1 MRRRVTFLFA
11 KAGITDNI
19 HNHTNKN
26 SNINNNSNK
35 DGPSPYRPRFRPR
48 RLVMPVNPSDVHSNA
63 RSNNPLW
70 EKYKAQR
77 RLRRAAERRGAVTLA
92 TVPAER
98 SVGDAFRLMLDV
110 CEKEKLFSESA
121 SLTPKHLR
129 HLEELLSSP
138 LLQSSDKS
146 SESRVN
152 ENDSERHTSPFYA
165 LGLAP
170 ERDNLMISLDDKI
183 KDNSQRE
190 MALREVD
197 AVWRMLD
204 NTPLDSPVHGVL
216 AMRGKAIVERTIA
229 NMAYAAF
236 PRLRSKHLQALI
248 HESCGLYSCGRVALR
263 LGFADMCNVNGEI
276 SMWRELNVLTERFHI
291 AKRKAAIHLQRIEK
305 GVAQQRRW
313 YWKGVLRSAAMRLKL
328 FPVHQEDIL
337 PRMEWIRDSIFAFIA
352 FIELAENSGDDVKLE
367 PLIKKLFC
375 SQLGSFLHANQILD
389 NAQQQVERILHNS
402 YHTEKNERSMK
413 SELRKEQEAL
423 AQLIS
428 TELQKIRQMTED
440 ELEMINEQI
449 HPMNIRS
456 DARKDQ
462 FASSG
467 GAHATQSLRDDIFDD
482 YRVTRHHKMAPPVIL
497 HCIQPQ
503 NALKETQIILRY
515 DPNVPSTLSN
525 APIDVDQVIRRVTE
539 VHETN
544 PYATLYTAQQYR
556 QVEYTVCRLYAGK
569 RCIGQGKGES
579 LMEAMNE
586 AAQHTLLNY
595 YLKKN
600 PPKVV
605 EHKPI
610 VTTRTECEEERATD
624 VEHKVAEVRVN
635 ETLDEEIF
643 F

>member
-11 KAGITDNI
+11 KAGAAN
-19 HNHTNKN
+19 
-26 SNINNNSNK
+26 NINNIKNINSNNK
-35 DGPSPYRPRFRPR
+35 KVGPSPYRPRFRPR

-77 RLRRAAERRGAVTLA
+77 RLRRSAERRGAVTLA

-98 SVGDAFRLMLDV
+98 SVGDAFRLMLEV

-121 SLTPKHLR
+121 SLTPKHLQ
-129 HLEELLSSP
+129 HLEELLS
-138 LLQSSDKS
+138 LLLVHSSGKS
-146 SESRVN
+146 SESGVDLK
-152 ENDSERHTSPFYA
+152 ESDIHTSPFYA
-165 LGLAP
+165 LGLSP
-170 ERDNLMISLDDKI
+170 EREALIIPALNDNI
-183 KDNSQRE
+183 KENSRRE
-190 MALREVD
+190 IAIRKVD

-204 NTPLDSPVHGVL
+204 NTPLDAPVHGVL
-216 AMRGKAIVERTIA
+216 AMRGKAIVESTIA
-229 NMAYAAF
+229 SMAYEAF
-236 PRLRSKHLQALI
+236 PRLRSKHLQALL
-248 HESCGLYSCGRVALR
+248 HESCGLLACGRVALR
-263 LGFADMCNVNGEI
+263 LGFADMCGVNGEI
-276 SMWRELNVLTERFHI
+276 SMWRELNVLTERFNI
-291 AKRKAAIHLQRIEK
+291 ARRKAAIHLQRIEK

-337 PRMEWIRDSIFAFIA
+337 PRMEWIRDSIFAFVA
-352 FIELAENSGDDVKLE
+352 FMELAENSGDNVKLE
-367 PLIKKLFC
+367 AMIKKLFC

-389 NAQQQVERILHNS
+389 KAQQEVDRILKVPNH
-402 YHTEKNERSMK
+402 HTAKNETVRK
-413 SELRKEQEAL
+413 CAIDREEEELAHRIKV
-423 AQLIS
+423 
-428 TELQKIRQMTED
+428 ELEKLRQMTED

-449 HPMNIRS
+449 HPMNARA
-456 DARKDQ
+456 DARREQ
-462 FASSG
+462 FSSSG

-515 DPNVPSTLSN
+515 DPNVPATLSK
-525 APIDVDQVIRRVTE
+525 APIDVDQVVRRVTE

-569 RCIGQGKGES
+569 RCIGQGKGDS

-600 PPKVV
+600 PPKLL
-605 EHKPI
+605 EKKPI
-610 VTTRTECEEERATD
+610 VTSCEEKEQTATS
-624 VEHKVAEVRVN
+624 VEQKVGEVRVN